1 MAAAEIG
8 DCRYFVEY
16 LDYAQG
22 VAEMKKA
29 GADPEKDGLWDYCSQ
44 DEISVRKPFP
54 AKWRAVEWAKR
65 HKKED
70 VFHMPRI
77 VEETYQER
85 PADAQ
90 HFAVKGWEQTG
101 YWETN
106 GSTEIDPT
114 EYPRN

>member
-1 MAAAEIG
+1 MTPEIE

-29 GADPEKDGLWDYCSQ
+29 GADPETDTIWDYCSQ
-44 DEISVRKPFP
+44 DEILVRKKFP

-65 HKKED
+65 NKKRD
-70 VFHMPRI
+70 VFNMPRI
-77 VEETYQER
+77 VEETYREH
-85 PADAQ
+85 PSDAQ
-90 HFAVKGWEQTG
+90 HSAVKGWEQTG

-106 GSTEIDPT
+106 GSTEI
-114 EYPRN
+114 EEGAYQ